1 MRRVR
6 QGAMRDK
13 AGTRCYTAL
22 CVRTRHVEER
32 EREREREREVGLVSE
47 MEEREREAQAGGFG
61 ECRVVGAEAVTQ
73 RR

>member
-1 MRRVR
+1 
-6 QGAMRDK
+6 MRDE

-22 CVRTRHVEER
+22 CVRTRHGE
-32 EREREREREVGLVSE
+32 EREREVGLVSE

-61 ECRVVGAEAVTQ
+61 ECRIVGAEAVTQ